1 MKTLKPFII
10 AFAVCGLGGAPA
22 IAAPQ
27 APAATAEAPRGDIVI
42 ANVNGLV
49 CDFCAQSI
57 RKLFGNEAA
66 IADVAVDL
74 DNGKVTLFL
83 KSGQAMD
90 DAAIEKLIRRAGYSL
105 VSIDRSTLK

>member
-1 MKTLKPFII
+1 MKLLAS
-10 AFAVCGLGGAPA
+10 AFLALALATGPVL
-22 IAAPQ
+22 AAPE
-27 APAATAEAPRGDIVI
+27 APAAPAEAARGTVIV

-74 DNGKVTLFL
+74 DNGKVTLDL
-83 KSGQAMD
+83 KPGQAMD

-105 VSIDRSTLK
+105 VSIDRTPAR

>member
-1 MKTLKPFII
+1 MKI
-10 AFAVCGLGGAPA
+10 FAPALLALALAASPA
-22 IAAPQ
+22 IAAPE
-27 APAATAEAPRGDIVI
+27 APTTTTEAPRGDIVI

-74 DNGKVTLFL
+74 DNGKVTLAL
-83 KSGQAMD
+83 KPGKAMD

-105 VSIDRSTLK
+105 VSIDRGAPK